1 MDVDKRKIRK
11 SLRTNFNPTP
21 RDHLNRVLL
30 RARQASH
37 LPSLWAGGTL
47 DRPIFIIGA
56 PRSGTSLLYAIL
68 RTSSRLAHWPGEA
81 HEVWEADYHPA
92 LRGWESNA
100 LGVADVERDAAE
112 RIRRSF
118 FLVTGSKK
126 RLIDKTPRN
135 ALRVPFVNDV
145 FPDAH
150 FVYLMRDGRD
160 NVNSLINAWRTPRYR
175 TYEMPEPH
183 AIPGVDPKWWKFVL
197 YPGWRDDVR
206 GPVELVC
213 AKQWV
218 ASNDL
223 ALAASKDIDAS
234 RWTPIR
240 YEDLVE
246 EPEAEIGRLMDA
258 LDLPYEEPVKERA
271 RATKTTA
278 INVVTPPERGK
289 WRRENPEEITSI
301 LERIRPTMEAMGYD
315 TDAQ

>member
-1 MDVDKRKIRK
+1 MDVDRRKIRK

-37 LPSLWAGGTL
+37 LPSLWAGGAL

-92 LRGWESNA
+92 LRGWDSNA
-100 LGVADVERDAAE
+100 LGLSDVERDEAE

-175 TYEMPEPH
+175 TYELPEPH

-197 YPGWRDDVR
+197 YPGWREDMR

-223 ALAASKDIDAS
+223 ALGASKDVDAS

-246 EPEAEIGRLMDA
+246 EPEAEIGRLMAA
-258 LDLPYEEPVKERA
+258 LDLPYEAAVKDRA

-301 LERIRPTMEAMGYD
+301 LDRIRPTMQAMGYN
-315 TDAQ
+315 TDAE